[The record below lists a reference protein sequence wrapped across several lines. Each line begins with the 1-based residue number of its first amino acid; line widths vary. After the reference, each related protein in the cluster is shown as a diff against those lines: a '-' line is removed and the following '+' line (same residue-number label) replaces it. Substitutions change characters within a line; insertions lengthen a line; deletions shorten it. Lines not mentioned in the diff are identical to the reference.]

1 MRKLKILILY
11 ILMTLTLLA
20 QEGYIASFNTLRIGK
35 AQKDFKLMSKV
46 LEGFD
51 VVGLIEV
58 MNPIGVERLIKELE
72 KESGVR

>member
-58 MNPIGVERLIKELE
+58 MSWKKRVE
-72 KESGVR
+72 